1 MNDSCNTFEQCK
13 DAISI
18 AAQLGRLDFVSALLA
33 IIGVALVLGGLF
45 TFLHFRNVAKD
56 EACKE
61 AERHAKI
68 VAERVANEY
77 LQAELPALLEEYRRF
92 MEAQNANAST
102 DGDGDYADEIAD
114 AQEE

>member
-1 MNDSCNTFEQCK
+1 MSKECDTFEQCK
-13 DAISI
+13 DAISV
-18 AAQLGRLDFVSALLA
+18 ASQLGRLDFVSALLA

-45 TFLHFRNVAKD
+45 TFLHFRNVAKE

-92 MEAQNANAST
+92 MEAQNGNNV
-102 DGDGDYADEIAD
+102 DNDDDFADEIAD
-114 AQEE
+114 SQEE

>member
-1 MNDSCNTFEQCK
+1 MNQECNTFEQCK
-13 DAISI
+13 DAVSV

-45 TFLHFRNVAKD
+45 TFLHFRNVAKA
-56 EACKE
+56 EASKE
-61 AERHAKI
+61 AGIQAKL

-77 LQAELPALLEEYRRF
+77 LQAELPALLDEYKKF
-92 MEAQNANAST
+92 MEAQNVNT
-102 DGDGDYADEIAD
+102 EGDDDFADAIAD